1 MAFPP
6 PFDPK
11 TGNRWCHRLSREGGY
26 PELLLAQRKDF
37 WVLMTHSKGLRSG
50 FIGEGQYSSPPIG
63 QEPQWQ
69 GEMMDYVF
77 NDAEKYIRERDPAFK
92 EDCPPGLVPAA

>member
-1 MAFPP
+1 
-6 PFDPK
+6 
-11 TGNRWCHRLSREGGY
+11 
-26 PELLLAQRKDF
+26 LLLAQRKDF
-37 WVLMTHSKGLRSG
+37 WVLMTHSPGLWAG

-77 NDAEKYIRERDPAFK
+77 SDAEKYIRERDPSFK
-92 EDCPPGLVPAA
+92 EDWPPGLVGGG